1 MEKDT
6 KISYSNIKVVVGL
19 DFGIE
24 YSGFSYCHV
33 ANSKE
38 ICSNDMWPGDMIRL
52 KTNTVLQYDEEFNN
66 VVYWGAPA
74 LAKKPK
80 RRQNSKE
87 NPPVKLCLGQHD
99 DSMTILPIDYKK
111 AITDFLREIGKVC
124 IEIIILFYY

>member
-1 MEKDT
+1 M
-6 KISYSNIKVVVGL
+6 VGL
-19 DFGIE
+19 DFGIK

-38 ICSNDMWPGDMIRL
+38 ICSNDMWPGDTIRL